1 MDRED
6 LFTLIHKALRA
17 LLYDLGLKIQTND
30 FSDKIAALELLPRI
44 PHDLEICTR
53 HAEDEE
59 HFVFPDMH
67 DLETELIA
75 TLEKEHQEIEALG
88 SVVVGIMG
96 EVDAQEDPDE
106 LIRAGIRLNQAF
118 NEYAAFFLK
127 HLNYEEET
135 ILPASQKHFSDEQ
148 LRAMRAA
155 IMESHSPEQ
164 NIDITGWILRSTNNS
179 ELAHTLMG
187 MKASG
192 MPPEILEGIMS
203 FTKDTVG
210 PERYEAIM
218 QKVGMQ

>member
-1 MDRED
+1 MKRED

-17 LLYDLGLKIQTND
+17 LLYDLGLKLQTND
-30 FSDKIAALELLPRI
+30 FSDKIATLELLPRI

-59 HFVFPDMH
+59 RFIFPDMR
-67 DLETELIA
+67 DLEPELIA

-106 LIRAGIRLNQAF
+106 LMAAGIRLNQSF
-118 NEYAAFFLK
+118 NEYIAVFLK
-127 HLNYEEET
+127 HLNFEEEA
-135 ILPASQKHFSDEQ
+135 ILPASQEHFSYERLQ
-148 LRAMRAA
+148 AMRAA

-164 NIDITGWILRSTNNS
+164 NIDITGWILRSANNN

-203 FTKDTVG
+203 YARDTVG
-210 PERYEAIM
+210 EERFEDIR
-218 QKVGMQ
+218 QKAGM